1 MVGEYETTKM
11 SYKRKGVFGGKS
23 DGNYST
29 ERRPFI
35 EARDMM
41 ELRERGE
48 AIAFVYGHYIR
59 CKKLRY
65 FEDPYIAPILKRRQ
79 EEMKLQTQAQVEPT
93 NKDIEHERKEDKE
106 RTG

>member
-1 MVGEYETTKM
+1 M
-11 SYKRKGVFGGKS
+11 FGGKS
-23 DGNYST
+23 DGNYSS
-29 ERRPFI
+29 ERRAVV

-65 FEDPYIAPILKRRQ
+65 FEDPYISPILKRRQ
-79 EEMKLQTQAQVEPT
+79 QELAALHEAQAQAEPT
-93 NKDIEHERKEDKE
+93 KKD
-106 RTG
+106 TTT

>member
-1 MVGEYETTKM
+1 M
-11 SYKRKGVFGGKS
+11 KRILALALAMLLVVTGCGG
-23 DGNYST
+23 NTMENTYQQIT
-29 ERRPFI
+29 QE
-35 EARDMM
+35 EAKDMM

-79 EEMKLQTQAQVEPT
+79 QELAALHEAQAQAEPT
-93 NKDIEHERKEDKE
+93 EKD
-106 RTG
+106 TTT